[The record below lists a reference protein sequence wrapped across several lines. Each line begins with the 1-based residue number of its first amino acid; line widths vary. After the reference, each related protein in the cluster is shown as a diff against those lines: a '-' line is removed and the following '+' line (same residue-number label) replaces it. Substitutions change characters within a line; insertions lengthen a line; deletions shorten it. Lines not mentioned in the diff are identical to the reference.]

1 MMSEWET
8 WFGSV
13 EDLPASVQLE
23 NARANYGTVV
33 PLYNRLQ
40 RNFQGNPVFRTT
52 VTSTGIADQHQ
63 LPSNADVMGAHIYV
77 SGGPIVFRVDGSIP
91 SSANDEVVTA
101 GSFIELSGAPTVQQ
115 FWFAASSFVAATLFV
130 TYFD

>member
-1 MMSEWET
+1 MEQWET
-8 WFGSV
+8 WLETV
-13 EDLPASVQLE
+13 KDLPGATQLE
-23 NARANYGTVV
+23 DPRANLGAVV

-40 RNFQGNPVFRTT
+40 RNFQGNPVFRGT

-63 LPSNADVMGAHIYV
+63 LPANADAMNAHIYV

-91 SSANDEVVTA
+91 STANDEVVAA
-101 GSFIELSGAPTVQQ
+101 GSFIELSGYPTIQQ
-115 FWFAASSFVAATLFV
+115 FWFAASSFVAATLFI